1 MKIVILAG
9 SVRKNRKS
17 INVCLYLE
25 NQFSN
30 LGIEVDVIDMTE
42 NPLPIYDGFAEENSD
57 VMKIAEKISVRLE
70 NADAM
75 ILVTP
80 EYNGSFSG
88 VLKNTLDYF
97 WVEFARKPIGIAAV
111 SAGRMG
117 GINAS
122 TQLQHVILSLGAY
135 PLPIKLLVP
144 DVENTF
150 DSNLSPIKDDFINN
164 TNEFIKELLWFANA
178 LAKAKTEDVK
188 EMVIT

>member
-1 MKIVILAG
+1 MKILILAG

-25 NQFSN
+25 NQLSN
-30 LGIEVDVIDMTE
+30 LGIQVDLLDMTE
-42 NPLPIYDGFAEENSD
+42 NPLPVFDDFVEENPD
-57 VMKIAEKISVRLE
+57 VMKITEQISMRLE

-97 WVEFARKPIGIAAV
+97 WAEFARKPIGIAAV

-122 TQLQHVILSLGAY
+122 TQLQHVILSLRAY

-150 DSNLSPIKDDFINN
+150 DSNLNPIKDDIINN
-164 TNEFIKELLWFANA
+164 TSQFIKELLWFANA
-178 LAKAKTEDVK
+178 LANAKTEDAK
-188 EMVIT
+188 EMAIS